1 LECGVPFHAVAE
13 GKRLKSTFT
22 ILPMQCPPFEAAFGL
37 LPRGPE
43 VAEKVGDRP
52 TSKIKPPFMISGPFG
67 IFDNIRAK
75 VM

>member
-1 LECGVPFHAVAE
+1 MEFSLCVTLMMCFVFMFVQAE
-13 GKRLKSTFT
+13 ELG
-22 ILPMQCPPFEAAFGL
+22 
-37 LPRGPE
+37 